1 MNPKSSVG
9 SIYNKSSRSGSA
21 ASSFAAPSDTAEG
34 VTSGSKSITLD
45 PLQQA
50 LIETFSIPANLR
62 LHEKVAD
69 IRVTYAKYLDI
80 QRVIAGVGVMERSAT
95 WTHKKPTVQEIAEI
109 YMSRSGYFNRP
120 HKFFPKLS
128 VTPGV
133 IVIPGMLEW
142 LEGKEDA
149 PTQEALWGD
158 KKPSFAALS
167 DMFDLLEGKKKK
179 KVTKKKGKKQVEL
192 SSHSESHSEEE
203 VVKGKGKGKAKAKKA
218 KGGSKKTSSPSKS
231 RQDDD

>member
-1 MNPKSSVG
+1 MNPKSSMG

-21 ASSFAAPSDTAEG
+21 ASSFAAQSDTAEG
-34 VTSGSKSITLD
+34 VASGSKSITLD

-50 LIETFSIPANLR
+50 LVETFSIPPNLR
-62 LHEKVAD
+62 LHEKSAD
-69 IRVTYAKYLDI
+69 IRVTYAKFLDI
-80 QRVIAGVGVMERSAT
+80 QRVILGVGKMERSGT
-95 WTHKKPTVQEIAEI
+95 WTHKKPTVQDIVEI

-120 HKFFPKLS
+120 YKFFPKLS

-133 IVIPGMLEW
+133 SVIPGMLEW

-149 PTQEALWGD
+149 PTQKAVWGD
-158 KKPSFAALS
+158 KKPSFVVLS
-167 DMFDLLEGKKKK
+167 DMLDLLEGKKKK
-179 KVTKKKGKKQVEL
+179 KVTKGKGKKQVEL
-192 SSHSESHSEEE
+192 SSHSEEE

-218 KGGSKKTSSPSKS
+218 RGGSKKTSGPSKS